1 MQITMSFITL
11 IAVFFFYHP
20 VFASDFQPWSEKV
33 FQAIDHEYGPQAAKR
48 MRYLHNLVQQS
59 QKLPVAEKLNLANVT
74 MNHLPWIADA
84 THWKQADY
92 WATPLE
98 TIATFGGDC
107 EDIAIA
113 KWVFLNYLGISSKYL
128 RLAYAKIKKSGE
140 NHMVLLFIENPDLPP
155 EKQRALVLDN
165 YIDEIKKGQDR
176 KDLIAVYVADAE
188 GNFALFA
195 DNGKER
201 SIAGIYEN
209 RKMRKLEEVKQ
220 AIAENRIKLQ
230 ELNN

>member
-1 MQITMSFITL
+1 MQITMSLVTL
-11 IAVFFFYHP
+11 IAFVFFYHP

-33 FQAIDHEYGPQAAKR
+33 FQAIDDEYGPQAEKR
-48 MRYLHNLVQQS
+48 MRYLHNLVLQN
-59 QKLPVAEKLNLANVT
+59 QKLPVKEKLNLANVT
-74 MNHLPWIADA
+74 MNHLPWIADE

-98 TIATFGGDC
+98 TIATFDGDC

-113 KWVFLNYLGISSKYL
+113 KWVFLNYLGISSKYI

-155 EKQRALVLDN
+155 EKQKALVLDN
-165 YIDEIKKGQDR
+165 YIDEIKKGSDR
-176 KDLIAVYVADAE
+176 KDLLAVYVADAE

-201 SIAGIYEN
+201 SILGFYEN
-209 RKMRKLEEVKQ
+209 RKMRKLEEVKR
-220 AIAENRIKLQ
+220 AIVENRIKLQ